1 MVEKLFLP
9 QNILINSLW
18 QTFAM
23 KCMFFVSKNGI
34 KSRERGREQRES
46 LQQHGVLM
54 AWQTVQQVVTMKS

>member
-1 MVEKLFLP
+1 MADICYEMYVFCH
-9 QNILINSLW
+9 Q
-18 QTFAM
+18 
-23 KCMFFVSKNGI
+23 KNGI